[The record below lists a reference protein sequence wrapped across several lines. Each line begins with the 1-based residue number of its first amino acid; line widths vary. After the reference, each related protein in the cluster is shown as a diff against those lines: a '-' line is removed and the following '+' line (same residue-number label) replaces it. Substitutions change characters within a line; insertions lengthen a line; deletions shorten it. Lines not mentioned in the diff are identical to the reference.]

1 MELNDKAL
9 SRESMMKGGKKNEEE
24 MEWDERGWNETIYR
38 EERKKS
44 LDAGLVHELGQL
56 R

>member
-9 SRESMMKGGKKNEEE
+9 SRESMMKGEKNEEE
-24 MEWDERGWNETIYR
+24 MERDERGWNETIYR

>member
-1 MELNDKAL
+1 MRRYAEELKRKGE
-9 SRESMMKGGKKNEEE
+9 RERDRRREKKF
-24 MEWDERGWNETIYR
+24 
-38 EERKKS
+38 